1 MGVVIIHGRLAL
13 HSISFYVEKVLFY
26 RVFSTRIRVLA
37 INTAN
42 LQAIIQLSPYL
53 TQILLNQRLI
63 LNSFDD
69 LLLVLLSRILTV
81 DDSSTGGLTR
91 RHLHFCLLVIQGP
104 LGPIRV
110 QSLLP
115 KIIIGSCQRF
125 LGGGVQGHRFALSS
139 RRDAVSEV
147 AAELFEHTDLGILGA
162 FRLRE
167 SH

>member
-1 MGVVIIHGRLAL
+1 M
-13 HSISFYVEKVLFY
+13 
-26 RVFSTRIRVLA
+26 FSTRIRVLA

-125 LGGGVQGHRFALSS
+125 LGGVQGHRFAL
-139 RRDAVSEV
+139 RCWRDAVSEV